1 MQESVKKEN
10 KMGTMPVNKLLVSM
24 STPMILSMLVQALY
38 NIVDSLFVAK
48 IEDPAA
54 TAAGVNAGTAA
65 LSALGMAFPVQTV
78 LIAFG
83 VGTGVGVN
91 ALLSRALGEK
101 DYETVNKTANNG
113 IFLSFLN
120 FILFFIIGLFGSKLC
135 FTIQKADGFVLE
147 YGVTYLTIVCCG
159 SLGMYSQFIFERIL
173 QSTGRTVH
181 TMITQSAGAVIN
193 IILDPILIFGLFG
206 LPAMGVAGAA
216 IATITG
222 QFIAAG
228 LALVLNLKCNPD
240 VHISLKGF
248 KINWRIIGRIY
259 SVGLP
264 SIIMQSIGSVMQVF
278 FNRLLV
284 GLNKDAVSVFTV
296 YFKLQ
301 SLFFMPI
308 FGLNNG
314 MVPILAFNYG
324 AKNRKRMVKAIK
336 YTWIYAFVFMFIGF
350 LCFELI
356 PDKLLLLFDTGDDTL
371 LTLGV
376 PALKIIGVHYL
387 AAWFCIIGGSVF
399 QALGNGVYSLIVSVA
414 RQLVVLVPAA
424 YILASIG
431 GLDLL
436 WWSFPIAEVVSL
448 LLTLMFL
455 ANINR
460 RIIRNIPEGVD

>member
-1 MQESVKKEN
+1 MQEAVQKEN
-10 KMGTMPVNKLLVSM
+10 KMGTMPVNKLLVTM

-48 IEDPAA
+48 IQDADAA
-54 TAAGVNAGTAA
+54 AQGVNAGNAA
-65 LSALGMAFPVQTV
+65 LSALGMAFPVQTI

-101 DYETVNKTANNG
+101 DYDTVNKTANNG

-120 FILFFIIGLFGSKLC
+120 FILFFLIGLFGSRLC
-135 FTIQKADGFVLE
+135 FTLQKADGFVLQ
-147 YGVTYLTIVCCG
+147 YGITYLTIVCCG
-159 SLGMYSQFIFERIL
+159 SFGMYSQFIFERLL

-181 TMITQSAGAVIN
+181 TMITQSVGAIVN
-193 IILDPILIFGLFG
+193 IILDPILIFGLLG
-206 LPAMGVAGAA
+206 MPAMGVAGAA
-216 IATITG
+216 IATIAG

-228 LALVLNLKCNPD
+228 LALFLNIKCNTD
-240 VHISLKGF
+240 VHISIKGF
-248 KINWRIIGRIY
+248 RPDWHIIGKIY

-264 SIIMQSIGSVMQVF
+264 SIIMQSIGSVMQVC

-284 GLNKDAVSVFTV
+284 GLNKDSVSVFTV

-314 MVPILAFNYG
+314 MVPILAFNFG
-324 AKNRKRMVKAIK
+324 AKNRKRMLKAIK
-336 YTWIYAFVFMFIGF
+336 CTMMYAFIFMFIGF
-350 LCFELI
+350 LCFEII

-399 QALGNGVYSLIVSVA
+399 QALGNGVYSLVVSVA

-424 YILASIG
+424 YVLAWIG
-431 GLDLL
+431 GLDLV
-436 WWSFPIAEVVSL
+436 WWSFPIAEVASL
-448 LLTLMFL
+448 ALTIRFL
-455 ANINR
+455 IITFKNI
-460 RIIRNIPEGVD
+460 IMKIPEGVE